1 MLYPIC
7 PTCGNLLANVQL
19 PYQKDIKKLCE
30 QYNVDIEMMSRGIID
45 NEKFN
50 EEKKKIL
57 DKYTDLERY
66 CCRMRLMNFC
76 DIVRIVH

>member
-30 QYNVDIEMMSRGIID
+30 EYNVDIEMMSRGIID

-57 DKYTDLERY
+57 DKYTDPERY